1 MEKQVRPDSE
11 RGHAERYNNFLD
23 FIFDDETPDTW
34 QIRDGTVIIECT
46 CTTDPK
52 GLEEHSWTAGFK
64 GIWDIAKD
72 RFIQHKI
79 TRMPR
84 RPNPY
89 EGCQVRRGER

>member
-11 RGHAERYNNFLD
+11 RVHAERYNNFFD

-64 GIWDIAKD
+64 GIWDVAKTVLSS
-72 RFIQHKI
+72 
-79 TRMPR
+79 TRSLVCP
-84 RPNPY
+84 
-89 EGCQVRRGER
+89 EGLTPMKGVKCDVGEW